1 MKLFSSNRTTERMQG
16 NQDRTVRTGYL
27 KSFMQHSGINLHY
40 VEVPNRIPFGPS
52 SVALAWIL
60 PRPERPTDVAQQSVK
75 TFALTT
81 RGYLGEVRQTTEDS
95 LISHRFI
102 KIPKLLDHVLGKP
115 LDSTGMTA
123 GAMIG
128 ATSGEMVRVLNIGAN
143 LQAIQAVDEGA
154 VAYEPADQTP
164 LSTEDY
170 PLFVAA

>member
-16 NQDRTVRTGYL
+16 NQDRTARTGYL
-27 KSFMQHSGINLHY
+27 KSFMQDSGLSLHY
-40 VEVPNRIPFGPS
+40 VEEPHRRPFGPS
-52 SVALAWIL
+52 GVALAWIL
-60 PRPERPTDVAQQSVK
+60 PQPEQSADVVQSAK

-81 RGYLGEVRQTTEDS
+81 KGYFGEVRKATDGS

-102 KIPKLLDHVLGKP
+102 KVPKLLDHVLGKP

-128 ATSGEMVRVLNIGAN
+128 STSGEMVRVVKIDTN
-143 LQAIQAVDEGA
+143 LQASQAVDVGA
-154 VAYEPADQTP
+154 EAYESVDQAP